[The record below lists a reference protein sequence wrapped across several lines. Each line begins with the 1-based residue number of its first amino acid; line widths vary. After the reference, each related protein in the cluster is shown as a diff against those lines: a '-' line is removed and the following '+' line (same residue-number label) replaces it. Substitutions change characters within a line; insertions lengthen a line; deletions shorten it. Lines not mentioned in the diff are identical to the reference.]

1 MPPKK
6 QDASKKAVEKQKQ
19 KVIEDKTF
27 GLKNKKGGKQQKFI
41 QHVQLQVTQGNKTAK
56 ELERLEREK
65 QERKEE
71 KKREK
76 AELNELFKPVA
87 ELQKCAKGVDPKS
100 VLCVFFKQGQCAKG
114 DKCKFSHDL
123 SIERKGEKRGI
134 YVEENNTDGRMDDWD
149 IEKLEEVVSKKHDDT
164 NKGLPPS
171 TIICKYFLEAVESL
185 KYGWFWECPNG
196 KSCHYRHALPPGFV
210 LKRDQKKMEE
220 QKESIS
226 LDDLI
231 EKERQALGLNQT
243 KVTFKTFLDWKKRKR
258 AEKLALGHSAKLKR
272 EADFKQGRMAGIS
285 GREVFEFNPNL
296 VMESV
301 DDDAGDGGVVCSVAR
316 EEGDDEQ
323 YTGPMRDI
331 DINTFLLV
339 EDEENGET
347 MQDTAVAEAYA
358 VAGTSNG
365 LNELDGI
372 DVDEQLF
379 DQCDLEG
386 LEDEIEELELEA

>member
-6 QDASKKAVEKQKQ
+6 QDVSKKVVEKQKQ

-100 VLCVFFKQGQCAKG
+100 VLCVFFKQGYCVKG

-134 YVEENNTDGRMDDWD
+134 YTEETNIDGRMDDWD
-149 IEKLEEVVSKKHDDT
+149 IEKLEEVVSKKHDAT

-171 TIICKYFLEAVESL
+171 TIICKYFLDAVETL
-185 KYGWFWECPNG
+185 KYGWFWECRNG

-220 QKESIS
+220 QKETIS

-231 EKERQALGLNQT
+231 EKE
-243 KVTFKTFLDWKKRKR
+243 V
-258 AEKLALGHSAKLKR
+258 
-272 EADFKQGRMAGIS
+272 
-285 GREVFEFNPNL
+285 
-296 VMESV
+296 
-301 DDDAGDGGVVCSVAR
+301 
-316 EEGDDEQ
+316 
-323 YTGPMRDI
+323 
-331 DINTFLLV
+331 
-339 EDEENGET
+339 
-347 MQDTAVAEAYA
+347 
-358 VAGTSNG
+358 SNG
-365 LNELDGI
+365 FNSMFLVSPAFLP
-372 DVDEQLF
+372 
-379 DQCDLEG
+379 
-386 LEDEIEELELEA
+386 

>member
-6 QDASKKAVEKQKQ
+6 QDVSKKAVEKQKQ

-100 VLCVFFKQGQCAKG
+100 VLCVFFKQGHCVKG

-134 YVEENNTDGRMDDWD
+134 YVEETNTDGRMDDWD
-149 IEKLEEVVSKKHDDT
+149 IEKLEEVVSKKHDET

-171 TIICKYFLEAVESL
+171 TIICKYFLDAVENL

-220 QKESIS
+220 QKETIS

-231 EKERQALGLNQT
+231 EKEVSN
-243 KVTFKTFLDWKKRKR
+243 
-258 AEKLALGHSAKLKR
+258 
-272 EADFKQGRMAGIS
+272 DFECIC
-285 GREVFEFNPNL
+285 L
-296 VMESV
+296 VS
-301 DDDAGDGGVVCSVAR
+301 
-316 EEGDDEQ
+316 
-323 YTGPMRDI
+323 PP
-331 DINTFLLV
+331 FLL
-339 EDEENGET
+339 
-347 MQDTAVAEAYA
+347 
-358 VAGTSNG
+358 
-365 LNELDGI
+365 
-372 DVDEQLF
+372 
-379 DQCDLEG
+379 
-386 LEDEIEELELEA
+386 